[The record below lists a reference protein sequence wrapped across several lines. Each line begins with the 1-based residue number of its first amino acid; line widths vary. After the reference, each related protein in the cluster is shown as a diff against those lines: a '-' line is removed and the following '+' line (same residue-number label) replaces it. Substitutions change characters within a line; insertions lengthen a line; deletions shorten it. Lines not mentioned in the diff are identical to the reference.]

1 MDLTLPRRLL
11 TALVVTALFL
21 AACGGDDDGEDTA
34 STSAPTT
41 ASTAASPTTA
51 PPTTEPE
58 RASTDPAR
66 AGQARSAVLRIED
79 FPAGWKVEP
88 EAQLNIET
96 VWRELTRCLGVEST
110 GPALGI
116 ATSPPFLRGLATQT
130 RSTVEYMTEPEARNI
145 AAALGGP
152 NFNRC
157 MTEAFTADAKRAA
170 PEGAT
175 PSPVELSP
183 LEFPD
188 LAPQTSASRI
198 NVRMVFPDG
207 FEVPIFQDFLVF
219 VDGGTVT
226 RMFFL
231 NPGGPFPPMLER
243 TLVEAVLARA

>member
-1 MDLTLPRRLL
+1 MDLNLPRRLL

-21 AACGGDDDGEDTA
+21 AGCGGDDGEDTA

-41 ASTAASPTTA
+41 VASPTTA

-66 AGQARSAVLRIED
+66 AEQARSAVLRIED

-130 RSTVEYMTEPEARNI
+130 RSTVEYMAEAEARNV
-145 AAALGGP
+145 AAALAGP
-152 NFNRC
+152 NFTRC
-157 MTEAFTADAKRAA
+157 MTEAFAADAKRAA

-175 PSPVELSP
+175 PSPVEVSP
-183 LEFPD
+183 LEFPA

-231 NPGGPFPPMLER
+231 NPGGPFPPNLER
-243 TLVEAVLARA
+243 ELVEKVLARA